1 MRKFSFRLETLLNI
15 RELAKEKAIVNYG
28 KAIAEREKCEEKRS
42 LEISNL
48 TLLKKQIKQKRILG
62 FYAHQQS
69 PFSLSLQS
77 VKDKIILLNKQVDD
91 AKTAEE
97 VKRKI
102 FNEADSM
109 YKSLLKLKS
118 NQKTEHFRSESRKED
133 AELEDIINS
142 RFLYN
147 RFTQ

>member
-1 MRKFSFRLETLLNI
+1 MRKFTFRLETLLQI

-28 KAIAEREKCEEKRS
+28 KAIAKREKCEEKRS
-42 LEISNL
+42 LEMSNL
-48 TLLKKQIKQKRILG
+48 TLLKNQIKQNRILG

-77 VKDKIILLNKQVDD
+77 LKDKITLLNKQVDD
-91 AKTAEE
+91 ARTAED

-102 FNEADSM
+102 FNEADSR

-118 NQKTEHFRSESRKED
+118 NQKSEHFSSESRKED
-133 AELEDIINS
+133 FELEDIINS